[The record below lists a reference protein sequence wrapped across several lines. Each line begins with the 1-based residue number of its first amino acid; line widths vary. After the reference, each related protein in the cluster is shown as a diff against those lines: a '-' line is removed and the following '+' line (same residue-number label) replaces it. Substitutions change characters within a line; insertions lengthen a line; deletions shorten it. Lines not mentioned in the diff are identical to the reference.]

1 MTDVPFREVSPMFS
15 LSLSPIAPPT
25 LAGGPASTE
34 DGAKPGDGADAFATL
49 LGALGAS
56 AAGAPAKLPD
66 TRHAPL
72 PESGKLLPD
81 GAEVEV
87 DKSEPVAADISQPD
101 DPAMLVQAFT
111 PSVVLPI
118 AVLEPAILAV
128 GPVEKDGSA
137 TVPAPVPAPPKALI
151 PHSATVRS
159 NAKFAAASATASSP
173 GSPTLAAVLI
183 AALSPAPAQ
192 AGVSVPG
199 KPDDKPTKPDT
210 ARPVTKL
217 AVALPAHAAF
227 RALIEYD
234 ARTTEPGPPAA
245 PPVLP
250 EQAAA
255 RASVAL
261 AARGNP
267 ERPVRSSRPE
277 IAIFEQGTGETG
289 AEPPVALLRP
299 LADILTDRR
308 PSVELQSPL
317 AAALTDGEPT
327 STPQATASHTPAAT
341 PTMARHDFA
350 AMVDRLIDA
359 RDLAGAQPASMTL
372 HHDDFGAV
380 SLRFRSADDGLTVT
394 MASPD
399 PDFAR
404 AVNAAVAQGATSSP
418 GDMTRPSGDQ
428 GSLRHGGST
437 AASEDLAGQS
447 RSNARSGER
456 ETSRQRG
463 DPPPPHRSAP
473 RQQGRSGIFA

>member
-1 MTDVPFREVSPMFS
+1 MTDVPFREVPPMFN
-15 LSLSPIAPPT
+15 LSLPPVALST
-25 LAGGPASTE
+25 LTASLVVAE
-34 DGAKPGDGADAFATL
+34 DDAKPGDGADAFAAL

-66 TRHAPL
+66 APRAPL

-101 DPAMLVQAFT
+101 DPATLVQAFT

-137 TVPAPVPAPPKALI
+137 TVPAPVPAPPKASI

-173 GSPTLAAVLI
+173 GSPTRAAVLI

-199 KPDDKPTKPDT
+199 KPDVKPTKPDT
-210 ARPVTKL
+210 ARPDTKL
-217 AVALPAHAAF
+217 AVTLPAHAAL
-227 RALIEYD
+227 RASIEHD
-234 ARTTEPGPPAA
+234 GRAPEPGPPAA

-255 RASVAL
+255 HASAAL

-267 ERPVRSSRPE
+267 ERQARTSRLE
-277 IAIFEQGTGETG
+277 TAIIEQGTGETG
-289 AEPPVALLRP
+289 VEPPVALLRP
-299 LADILTDRR
+299 LTDILIDRR

-317 AAALTDGEPT
+317 ASAITDGEPL
-327 STPQATASHTPAAT
+327 STPQATASPTPAAT

-359 RDLAGAQPASMTL
+359 RDLAGAQPATMTL
-372 HHDDFGAV
+372 RHDEFGAV

-404 AVNAAVAQGATSSP
+404 TVNAAVAPGATSIP
-418 GDMTRPSGDQ
+418 GDMTRQGGDQ
-428 GSLRHGGST
+428 ASLRHGGGT
-437 AASEDLAGQS
+437 APGEE

-463 DPPPPHRSAP
+463 DPPPPQRTAP
-473 RQQGRSGIFA
+473 RHQSRGGIFA